1 MLTRRLFRRSRSDL
15 LWGLLGFAALQGAL
29 AALIA
34 FRLPG
39 LRDPSYA
46 RPAAALAA
54 RLNAAPRPLTVV
66 VLGSSRV
73 QNGLRARAI
82 EERLTAE
89 LGRPVAVFNFGIAG
103 AGPLTH
109 LFTWKR
115 LRAQGARPD
124 LVCVE
129 VVPTFLAGAGADPP
143 RELLTGDRLEK
154 GELSFL
160 KRYHFPR
167 GEFREDWWRSWLA
180 PGYAH
185 RTKLLRDL
193 QGYWGRRIDGS
204 GWHEESLAWAVSE
217 VERRRGIEQARRE
230 HGDILEHFHLGG
242 ASCLALRDLL
252 DLCRRDGVPAALL
265 WMPEGTAFRALY
277 ADGAE
282 GEVEAFLAG
291 LGREQGAAL
300 LDARRWAADDDFA
313 DCHHLAGRGAAAFS
327 ERFGREALLPLLRTR
342 YEPGRPHP
350 SAHAGLS
357 APGP

>member
-1 MLTRRLFRRSRSDL
+1 MLPRRLFRRSRSDL
-15 LWGLLGFAALQGAL
+15 LWALLGFLALQGAL

-46 RPAAALAA
+46 RPAAALTA
-54 RLNAAPRPLTVV
+54 RLSAAPRPLTVL

-73 QNGLRARAI
+73 QNGLRAREV

-89 LGRPVAVFNFGIAG
+89 MGRPVAVFNFGVAG
-103 AGPLTH
+103 AGPMTH

-124 LVCVE
+124 LLCVE
-129 VVPTFLAGAGADPP
+129 VVPTFLAGADGDAP
-143 RELLTGDRLEK
+143 RELLTGDRLDRR
-154 GELSFL
+154 ELSFL

-185 RTKLLRDL
+185 RTKLLRTL
-193 QGYWGRRIDGS
+193 QGYWDGRIDGS
-204 GWHEESLAWAVSE
+204 GWHESSLAWAVSAA
-217 VERRRGIEQARRE
+217 ERGQGIEQARRE
-230 HGDILEHFHLGG
+230 HGDILKHFQLGG

-252 DLCRRDGVPAALL
+252 ESCRRDGVPAALL
-265 WMPEGTAFRALY
+265 WMPEGTAFRAFY

-282 GEVEAFLAG
+282 EKVEAFLTG
-291 LGREQGAAL
+291 LGREHGAPL
-300 LDARRWAADDDFA
+300 LDTRRWVADDGFA
-313 DCHHLAGRGAAAFS
+313 DCHHLAGSGAAAFS
-327 ERFGREALLPLLRTR
+327 DRFGRQALLPLLRQR

-350 SAHAGLS
+350 TARAGLS
-357 APGP
+357 PKIP